1 MWPFKRKS
9 EYEAILDRHIDG
21 DFSVFACGKDAPAES
36 VLQQFEQEIGLQLPQ
51 EFRTFSMSPLGGAYM
66 DVKEHIL
73 PRTKEYAVGPF
84 WSFLYGMFVFGFAK
98 DIPDWMDIRIYTRK
112 FREDTKTSLV
122 AFLKIL
128 GGADLYCF
136 DEHGSVRRWDHETGE
151 AQQVEKS
158 FLEVFAHEVEQL
170 RKRKD
175 RKKAEPNDAGNN
187 RHASQ
192 LTIL

>member
-1 MWPFKRKS
+1 
-9 EYEAILDRHIDG
+9 
-21 DFSVFACGKDAPAES
+21 
-36 VLQQFEQEIGLQLPQ
+36 
-51 EFRTFSMSPLGGAYM
+51 MSPLGGAYM